1 MMLHL
6 LKIHSITAS
15 IQEGTGKCTIRDLT
29 EVFVPRV
36 IKIPIQWHVSYS
48 VSYFGLEAASRSC
61 NNRAAEGRTEAAP
74 RAGAGGRVGSKS
86 LLALAAAARKRSIR
100 GLSVLHSYH
109 KLLRAPSTVV
119 ASVVRRRVVARA

>member
-1 MMLHL
+1 MACQL
-6 LKIHSITAS
+6 
-15 IQEGTGKCTIRDLT
+15 
-29 EVFVPRV
+29 
-36 IKIPIQWHVSYS
+36 VSQCSQSVSHS
-48 VSYFGLEAASRSC
+48 VSYFGLGAASRSC

-109 KLLRAPSTVV
+109 KLLHPS
-119 ASVVRRRVVARA
+119 SVVVREAVKWDLNHDVAVVVQLI

>member
-15 IQEGTGKCTIRDLT
+15 IQEGTEKCTIRDLT

-61 NNRAAEGRTEAAP
+61 NNRAAEGRTEAA
-74 RAGAGGRVGSKS
+74 RGAGSKS
-86 LLALAAAARKRSIR
+86 LLLALAGCLA
-100 GLSVLHSYH
+100 G
-109 KLLRAPSTVV
+109 RAL
-119 ASVVRRRVVARA
+119 